1 MKQYHVKLDTIIQGR
16 PVFEKD
22 IISLS
27 DEDAKGYKAA
37 GLIAEVKN
45 EADDAKAEE
54 KAEPKAPAKKADK

>member
-22 IISLS
+22 IVSLS
-27 DEDAKGYKAA
+27 DEDAKGYKSA
-37 GLIAEVKN
+37 GLIAEVKD
-45 EADDAKAEE
+45 EAAEVKAEE